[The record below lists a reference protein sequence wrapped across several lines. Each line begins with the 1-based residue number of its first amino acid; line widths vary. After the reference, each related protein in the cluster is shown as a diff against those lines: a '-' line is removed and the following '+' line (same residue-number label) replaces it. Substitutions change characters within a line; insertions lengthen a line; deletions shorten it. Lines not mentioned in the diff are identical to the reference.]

1 MRISKILRR
10 SGLLLGLTLL
20 VVIGWQAGLFLYESD
35 NRGARAPYLQMS
47 AADGMTIRWNTDTDE
62 RGVVRY
68 GERPNQLNLVARENA
83 ERTVHELR
91 LRGLKPDTRYW
102 YAVGTEKQNRHGGT
116 PADWFVTS
124 PKPGTDRPLRFW
136 VQGDPGYATSYARD
150 GRDSMVEWITEHP
163 RPGLPFLDLWL
174 TTGDNAY
181 SHGRNSEFQQNLFDV
196 YPRLLANIPYWPV
209 FGNHDARRWAF
220 FDIFTFPTQG
230 ESGGVPSGSE
240 HYYAI
245 DYGQV
250 HFVVLDSHHGDRTP
264 EGVMLTWL
272 KQDLAATKQPWLI
285 ALFHHPPYTKGSH
298 NSDNP
303 LDSSDRMGEMRENA
317 LPILEAAGVDL
328 VLSGHSHVY
337 ERSRLIDCHYGD
349 STTLKPPMILGK
361 DSPYTKPTG
370 LTPHAG
376 AIYNVVGS
384 TARANNGPLDHPVM
398 AVSKS
403 QAGSLI
409 VDVAGD
415 TLTAHFITDF
425 GDEADRYTIIK
436 KDEAGVP
443 ERCKP

>member
-1 MRISKILRR
+1 MRISKLLRR
-10 SGLLLGLTLL
+10 SGLLLTVVLL
-20 VVIGWQAGLFLYESD
+20 AVIGWQAWLFLQESS
-35 NRGARAPYLQMS
+35 NSGARGPYLQMS
-47 AADGMTIRWNTDTDE
+47 AADGMTIRWNTDETE

-68 GERPNQLNLVARENA
+68 GERPNQLTLRAQENGERE
-83 ERTVHELR
+83 VHELR
-91 LRGLKPDTRYW
+91 LRDLKPDTRYW
-102 YAVGTEKQNRHGGT
+102 YAVGNEKQNRYGGT

-124 PKPGTDRPLRFW
+124 PKVGSERPLRFW
-136 VQGDPGYATSYARD
+136 VQGDPGYATQYALD
-150 GRDSMVEWITEHP
+150 GRDAMVEWITEHP

-181 SHGRNSEFQQNLFDV
+181 SFGRNSEFQLNLFDA

-264 EGVMLTWL
+264 DGEMLSWL
-272 KQDLAATKQPWLI
+272 KKDLAATKQPWLI

-298 NSDNP
+298 DSDNP
-303 LDSSDRMGEMRENA
+303 GDSGNRMGEMRENV
-317 LPILEAAGVDL
+317 LPILEGAGVDL
-328 VLSGHSHVY
+328 VLSGHSHNY
-337 ERSRLIDCHYGD
+337 ERSMLLDCHYGD
-349 STTLKPPMILGK
+349 SSTFNSSMVVAK
-361 DSPYTKPTG
+361 DLPYTKPAG

-384 TARANNGPLDHPVM
+384 TARASTGPLGHPVM
-398 AVSKS
+398 AVSENIP
-403 QAGSLI
+403 GSLL
-409 VDVAGD
+409 VDVVGD
-415 TLTAHFITDF
+415 TLTAHFIT
-425 GDEADRYTIIK
+425 ADGIELDSYIITK
-436 KDEAGVP
+436 RGEAGAP
-443 ERCKP
+443 RQCQ